1 MKISIMG
8 SGDKIVMGGGDVDSE
23 VARGQ
28 KNRLKLRRHKQ
39 KVKKLK
45 IQTLF
50 RMDLLK

>member
-1 MKISIMG
+1 MVTKLSW
-8 SGDKIVMGGGDVDSE
+8 GGDVDSE
-23 VARGQ
+23 GAQGQ
-28 KNRLKLRRHKQ
+28 KKPPKIRRHKQ

>member
-1 MKISIMG
+1 MKISIIG
-8 SGDKIVMGGGDVDSE
+8 SGDKIVMGGDVDSE
-23 VARGQ
+23 GARGQ